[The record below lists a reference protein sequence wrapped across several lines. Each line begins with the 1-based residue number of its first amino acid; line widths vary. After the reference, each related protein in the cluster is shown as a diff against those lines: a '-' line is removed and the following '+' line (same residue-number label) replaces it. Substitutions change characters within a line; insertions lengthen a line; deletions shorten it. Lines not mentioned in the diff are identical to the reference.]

1 MQTVWRIADKRYK
14 TTALTGEGAR
24 LFGGRWNSPG
34 ISIVYTSESQSLAI
48 LELLVHLDS
57 PALLNEF
64 VLYGVEI
71 DSSHITHMNRLAL
84 PPNWKGDPVPEEV
97 KSIGDK
103 WAVTRASVALSVPS
117 ALVPAESNYLLNP
130 RHPDFSKLKIQ
141 KPIPFQFDPRF
152 SSKHR

>member
-14 TTALTGEGAR
+14 TTALSGEGAR

-34 ISIVYTSESQSLAI
+34 LRIVYTSESQSLSI

-64 VLYGVEI
+64 VLYAVEI
-71 DSSHITHMNRLAL
+71 DTSHITHVDRLAL
-84 PPNWKGDPVPEEV
+84 PSNWKDDPVPEEV

-103 WAVTRASVALSVPS
+103 WAVARSSVALSVPS
-117 ALVPAESNYLLNP
+117 ALVPGESNYLLNP
-130 RHPDFSKLKIQ
+130 QHTDFSKLKIG
-141 KPIPFQFDPRF
+141 KPLPFQFDPRF